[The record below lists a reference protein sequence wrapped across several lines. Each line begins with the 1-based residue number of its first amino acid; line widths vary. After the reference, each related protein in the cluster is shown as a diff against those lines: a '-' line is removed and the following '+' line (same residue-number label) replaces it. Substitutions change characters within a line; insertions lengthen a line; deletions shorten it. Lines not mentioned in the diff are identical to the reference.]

1 MTFNNPEDY
10 DKIQEFDELVI
21 ENAIEQVKGN
31 TVIVKNK
38 TQGTEYEMSLDVS
51 ERERQMLLA
60 GGKINLIKQQN
71 A

>member
-1 MTFNNPEDY
+1 M
-10 DKIQEFDELVI
+10 K
-21 ENAIEQVKGN
+21 
-31 TVIVKNK
+31 
-38 TQGTEYEMSLDVS
+38 MSLDVS